1 MQNKEILQE
10 LSTMKDYLS
19 DMYNSLEVIRDNLP
33 EDIKNGTNKAR
44 ELLSKLSNALDYQ
57 ADLIIFESRNDT
69 ENLKKTINKIKGI

>member
-19 DMYNSLEVIRDNLP
+19 DMYKSLEIIRDNLSN
-33 EDIKNGTNKAR
+33 ETKEGTNKAR

-69 ENLKKTINKIKGI
+69 ENLKKTINKIKGL

>member
-19 DMYNSLEVIRDNLP
+19 DMYKSLEIIRDNLP

-44 ELLSKLSNALDYQ
+44 ELLSKLSNTLDYQ
-57 ADLIIFESRNDT
+57 ADLIIFKDRNDID
-69 ENLKKTINKIKGI
+69 NLKKTNEKIKGL